1 MEQHAGVDVS
11 LEWSSVCIVDASG
24 KIVRE
29 TKVASE
35 PEVLVEFFKGL
46 NFPVTRI
53 GLEAGPLSQ
62 WLNAG
67 LARAGF
73 ETVLVGD
80 ATR

>member
-46 NFPVTRI
+46 SFPVTRI
-53 GLEAGPLSQ
+53 GLEAGSVVSVVARG
-62 WLNAG
+62 AG
-67 LARAGF
+67 PGW
-73 ETVLVGD
+73 V
-80 ATR
+80 